1 MFARTLEPIMLLAGI
16 GANRNRRNMPCSR
29 HVTIC
34 ALNPQKVP
42 ITDIAI
48 TGPSKYRTLSISPF
62 ANTLPYKKKNA
73 IGITRLKNRNALF
86 RSVIRMRIAASVRIV
101 FNPAASVRSIQ

>member
-1 MFARTLEPIMLLAGI
+1 MLLAGI
-16 GANRNRRNMPCSR
+16 GASWNLRKIPCSR

-34 ALNPQKVP
+34 ALNPQNVP

-48 TGPSKYRTLSISPF
+48 TGPSRYLILGISPL
-62 ANTLPYKKKNA
+62 AKTPQYKKKNA

-86 RSVIRMRIAASVRIV
+86 LKVIRMRIAANVRIV
-101 FNPAASVRSIQ
+101 FNPAASVQSAQ